1 LRANLNA
8 SYNDPVSK
16 SLFTDVNGQ
25 IRTEADYQRVGRF
38 ALASLLPAGNP
49 MNDARRLPLTN
60 YQTWAAML
68 QAGQPNNFGGL
79 FSQNNFNANRLA
91 DITEDFTVI
100 VWWAESMH
108 NMAQALA
115 NVLTFLA
122 QHPQS
127 DPQDNTFKQLRAKL
141 DQTMASVAKNNKDE
155 FAEPWGFVAM
165 DLASGQRSAKTLELI
180 CPRVSLV
187 LASPPPHPP
196 QVMAADA
203 A

>member
-1 LRANLNA
+1 
-8 SYNDPVSK
+8 
-16 SLFTDVNGQ
+16 
-25 IRTEADYQRVGRF
+25 
-38 ALASLLPAGNP
+38 

-60 YQTWAAML
+60 DQTWAAML

-180 CPRVSLV
+180 CPRVSLD